1 MCKGHK
7 NLCQN
12 HLKELLYRQ
21 ACVALWRHFFVF
33 WVGVSKS
40 TFHLSNAGDDMFYV
54 IHGSSGHFV
63 LCMVFQREHVPHL
76 TGLCCA
82 WKQIVVIF
90 LQESA

>member
-1 MCKGHK
+1 MCCTMK
-7 NLCQN
+7 
-12 HLKELLYRQ
+12 
-21 ACVALWRHFFVF
+21 VF

-63 LCMVFQREHVPHL
+63 LCMVFQRERVPHL
-76 TGLCCA
+76 TGLCCV

-90 LQESA
+90 FAGICLNSPD